1 MSIEVTEAEEMT
13 PESRR
18 FNEQRTPAMVQRR
31 MSTLRRRRR
40 SNAFLSETDA
50 SPAAT
55 SSSRDGTLYDLS
67 SEMALYDGGSG
78 DAMSGCDEEE
88 GGSSMRQMSSAV
100 VDILML
106 YFCLG
111 N

>member
-40 SNAFLSETDA
+40 SSAFLSETDA
-50 SPAAT
+50 SPAVT
-55 SSSRDGTLYDLS
+55 CSSRDGTLYDLS

-78 DAMSGCDEEE
+78 DAMRGCEEE
-88 GGSSMRQMSSAV
+88 DDVLSMEHQVSAEAGLWIM
-100 VDILML
+100 DASLL
-106 YFCLG
+106 
-111 N
+111 